1 MRDFVLPLCA
11 LPRGPSVNTV
21 LINVT
26 RPADDIVAL
35 TLNRDEKRN
44 ALSEE
49 LLVALERELERA
61 LIDGSAVLLTG
72 AGTAFSAGAD
82 LSAGDPTEIYPS
94 LKRVV
99 DMICGTEKAVV
110 AYVNGPAIGAGAML
124 AGVCDIRVVAPS
136 ARFAIPVAKMGVPV
150 SPSLAAELADL
161 VGGAR
166 ARTMLMTGSPI
177 NAATSVECGFAA
189 LRGTYDDAVE
199 VARVCAAGDP
209 ATIASIKKA
218 YCSE

>member
-1 MRDFVLPLCA
+1 MRNLALPLCA

-26 RPADDIVAL
+26 RPADGIVAL

-49 LLVALERELERA
+49 LLVALEQELERA

-82 LSAGDPTEIYPS
+82 LSAGDPTGIYPA

-99 DMICGTEKAVV
+99 DLIRGAEKAVV

-124 AGVCDIRVVAPS
+124 AGACDIRVVAPS
-136 ARFAIPVAKMGVPV
+136 ARFAIPVAKMGVSVP
-150 SPSLAAELADL
+150 PGLAAELAGL

-166 ARTMLMTGSPI
+166 ARTMLMTGMPL
-177 NAATSVECGFAA
+177 NTAAAVDSGFAA

-199 VARVCAAGDP
+199 VAKVCAGGDP
-209 ATIASIKKA
+209 ATIASIKNA
-218 YCSE
+218 YFSE

>member
-1 MRDFVLPLCA
+1 MRDFALPLCA

-26 RPADDIVAL
+26 RPADGIVAL

-49 LLVALERELERA
+49 LLVALERELGRA

-82 LSAGDPTEIYPS
+82 LSAGDPAGIYPS

-99 DMICGTEKAVV
+99 DLIRGAEKAVV

-124 AGVCDIRVVAPS
+124 AGACDIRVVAPS

-150 SPSLAAELADL
+150 PPSLAAELADL

-166 ARTMLMTGSPI
+166 ARTMLMTGVPI
-177 NAATSVECGFAA
+177 SAVTSVECGFAA

-199 VARVCAAGDP
+199 VARVCAGGDP
-209 ATIASIKKA
+209 ATIASIKSA
-218 YCSE
+218 YYSE

>member
-99 DMICGTEKAVV
+99 DMIRGTEKAVV

>member
-1 MRDFVLPLCA
+1 MRNLALPLCA

-26 RPADDIVAL
+26 RPADGIVAL

-49 LLVALERELERA
+49 LLVALEQELERA

-82 LSAGDPTEIYPS
+82 LSAGDPAGIYPS

-99 DMICGTEKAVV
+99 DVIRGAEKAVV

-124 AGVCDIRVVAPS
+124 AGACDIRVVAPS
-136 ARFAIPVAKMGVPV
+136 ARFAIPVAKMGVAVP
-150 SPSLAAELADL
+150 PSLAVELADL

-166 ARTMLMTGSPI
+166 ARTMLMTGLPI
-177 NAATSVECGFAA
+177 NAVTSVECGFAA

-199 VARVCAAGDP
+199 VARLCVAGDP
-209 ATIASIKKA
+209 ATIASIKSA
-218 YCSE
+218 YFSE

>member
-1 MRDFVLPLCA
+1 MRDFALPLCA

-26 RPADDIVAL
+26 HPADGIVAL
-35 TLNRDEKRN
+35 ILNRDEKRN

-61 LIDGSAVLLTG
+61 LIDASAVLLTG
-72 AGTAFSAGAD
+72 AGTTFSAGAD
-82 LSAGDPTEIYPS
+82 LSAGDPAGIYPS

-99 DMICGTEKAVV
+99 GMIRGAEKAVV

-124 AGVCDIRVVAPS
+124 AGACDIRVVAPS

-150 SPSLAAELADL
+150 SPSVAAELADL

-189 LRGTYDDAVE
+189 LRGTFDDAVE
-199 VARVCAAGDP
+199 VAKVCAAGDP
-209 ATIASIKKA
+209 ATIASIKSA
-218 YCSE
+218 YFSE

>member
-26 RPADDIVAL
+26 RPADGIVAL

-49 LLVALERELERA
+49 LLVALERELQRA

-99 DMICGTEKAVV
+99 DMIRGTEKAVV

>member
-1 MRDFVLPLCA
+1 MRDFALPLCA

-26 RPADDIVAL
+26 RPADGIVAL

-82 LSAGDPTEIYPS
+82 LSAGDPSEIYPS

-99 DMICGTEKAVV
+99 DMIRGAEKAVV

-166 ARTMLMTGSPI
+166 ARTMLMTGLPI
-177 NAATSVECGFAA
+177 NAVTSVECGFAA

-199 VARVCAAGDP
+199 VARLCAAGDP